1 MLKFIKISIFL
12 ILSML
17 LCLPNNQISAAV
29 SSQKMIE
36 ISVDFNGK
44 LIKKHMGYTKDGY
57 LMLPLN
63 DILQEFDFK
72 TKYYKEYE
80 FYTLYTDDSIFY
92 ISIDKTGIAPSNA
105 KWTGFPVEGDMINGT
120 LYLPIISVLNGLNC
134 YPNYNS
140 SEKYLSIETWGKHD
154 ESDFYNILKQYY
166 RDGSR
171 YPDPS
176 ILDQDMQKKVFYQIP
191 PFLNDFVWNIKPNI
205 YKVDYIQRNKAI
217 IYVEGTIESNVL
229 VKKISTKL
237 TLLDRG
243 KGWKVLRGYGDE
255 YIGYIPDTAVSIKKT
270 TQSNQKNMISK
281 IENGFKNF
289 IQSYNDQNFL
299 MYLSSRSTPYLNYL
313 KDYAKR
319 PGHEENYK
327 IYIQNQLYRNSENY
341 GKGIKVNHST
351 VWYISEK
358 QAMLTT
364 KVTSVDVK
372 GWDKNSN
379 KIYGEVIKEWIISMD
394 LEKDGSWKVGKIE
407 KYPDHSME

>member
-1 MLKFIKISIFL
+1 MMLKFTKISIFL

-17 LCLPNNQISAAV
+17 LCLSNNQISAAV

-166 RDGSR
+166 GDGSR

-176 ILDQDMQKKVFYQIP
+176 ILDQDMQKKYFIK
-191 PFLNDFVWNIKPNI
+191 FLLF
-205 YKVDYIQRNKAI
+205 
-217 IYVEGTIESNVL
+217 
-229 VKKISTKL
+229 
-237 TLLDRG
+237 
-243 KGWKVLRGYGDE
+243 
-255 YIGYIPDTAVSIKKT
+255 
-270 TQSNQKNMISK
+270 
-281 IENGFKNF
+281 
-289 IQSYNDQNFL
+289 
-299 MYLSSRSTPYLNYL
+299 
-313 KDYAKR
+313 
-319 PGHEENYK
+319 
-327 IYIQNQLYRNSENY
+327 
-341 GKGIKVNHST
+341 
-351 VWYISEK
+351 
-358 QAMLTT
+358 
-364 KVTSVDVK
+364 
-372 GWDKNSN
+372 
-379 KIYGEVIKEWIISMD
+379 
-394 LEKDGSWKVGKIE
+394 
-407 KYPDHSME
+407 

>member
-1 MLKFIKISIFL
+1 
-12 ILSML
+12 
-17 LCLPNNQISAAV
+17 
-29 SSQKMIE
+29 
-36 ISVDFNGK
+36 
-44 LIKKHMGYTKDGY
+44 MGYTKDGY

-80 FYTLYTDDSIFY
+80 FYTLYTDDLIFY

-166 RDGSR
+166 GDGSR